1 MAGIIDRRAYGYR
14 AKQNKRIHK
23 YTAVTIDAAD
33 TAQNQ
38 EYCDIPGG
46 ANVAA
51 LGLTTE
57 HFVEPNYFVPQG
69 TDPTT
74 VTGSTPPTYSLA
86 GRPVSVCVAGRAR
99 AVAASAINEGDEVN
113 VADSSGRV
121 KTVSESAGT
130 LVYVLGRAQTKA
142 SNANDI
148 VIVEVAPY
156 YKKT

>member
-1 MAGIIDRRAYGYR
+1 MRSTPAGARVVVDGREYGRTPVAVRELAEGPHRVHVVRDGYAPVDRR
-14 AKQNKRIHK
+14 
-23 YTAVTIDAAD
+23 VTITAERSAQSITVPLERAA
-33 TAQNQ
+33 
-38 EYCDIPGG
+38 
-46 ANVAA
+46 AA
-51 LGLTTE
+51 
-57 HFVEPNYFVPQG
+57 
-69 TDPTT
+69 PTRT
-74 VTGSTPPTYSLA
+74 TGSTPPTYSLA

>member
-1 MAGIIDRRAYGYR
+1 MR
-14 AKQNKRIHK
+14 
-23 YTAVTIDAAD
+23 
-33 TAQNQ
+33 
-38 EYCDIPGG
+38 GG
-46 ANVAA
+46 
-51 LGLTTE
+51 
-57 HFVEPNYFVPQG
+57 P
-69 TDPTT
+69 
-74 VTGSTPPTYSLA
+74 
-86 GRPVSVCVAGRAR
+86 R
-99 AVAASAINEGDEVN
+99 DEVN